1 MENEIKERL
10 KEIIEDWMK
19 SFSPSSEIITED
31 VVMDLY
37 NAGIC
42 FMDSWQR
49 YKFKILPLIVGKT
62 VEEFISIVN
71 RLEVRVQQGGFC
83 YIFLREDVIR

>member
-1 MENEIKERL
+1 MEKEIKQRL
-10 KEIIEDWMK
+10 KEIIKDWMK
-19 SFSPSSEIITED
+19 SFSASSEIITE
-31 VVMDLY
+31 VVALDLY

-49 YKFKILPLIVGKT
+49 YKFHILPHMVGKT
-62 VEEFISIVN
+62 IDEFISIVN
-71 RLEVRVQQGGFC
+71 RLDVRVQRGGFC

>member
-1 MENEIKERL
+1 MEKEIKERL

-31 VVMDLY
+31 VAMDLY

-49 YKFKILPLIVGKT
+49 YKFKILPLMVGKT
-62 VEEFISIVN
+62 VGEFISIVN
-71 RLEVRVQQGGFC
+71 RLDVRVQHWGFC